1 MDIFEIYMTHANE
14 EKAEKMAAYMKN
26 HFSFLGIQKP
36 DRVKISK
43 EFLKVKKK
51 EREIDWDFVFDCYKR
66 PQREFHYLA
75 IDYLISNKAKLKE
88 TDIHTI
94 ETLIKRHSWWDSTD
108 ALNNLIGFLCEEYP
122 KLKDVVR
129 MWIDCENMWL
139 KRVSIIFQLK
149 YKTKTDTEFL
159 QTAILHNLNSDE
171 FFINKAIGWALREYS
186 KTNQEWVKAFVNE
199 HSLSPLSVRE
209 ASKYI

>member
-1 MDIFEIYMTHANE
+1 MDIFAIYMAHANE

-43 EFLKVKKK
+43 AFLKEKKK
-51 EREIDWDFVFDCYKR
+51 EREIDWNFVFDCYER

-75 IDYLISNKAKLKE
+75 IDYLISNKIKLNKK
-88 TDIHTI
+88 DIHTI

-108 ALNNLIGFLCEEYP
+108 ALSNLIGFLCEEHP
-122 KLKDVVR
+122 NLKSVVQN
-129 MWIDCENMWL
+129 WIDCENIWL
-139 KRVSIIFQLK
+139 RRVSIIFQLK
-149 YKTKTDTEFL
+149 YKTKTDTDFL
-159 QTAILHNLNSDE
+159 QTAIIHNLNSDE

-186 KTNQEWVKAFVNE
+186 KTDRNWVRTFINE
-199 HSLSPLSVRE
+199 HPLAPLSVRE
-209 ASKYI
+209 GSKYL